1 MRFILHWEVDRAC
14 RKLFAD
20 WYYHMHPI
28 SKHTYSPADKT
39 PISQVGVQN
48 NKPRTKKYTRRKE
61 HKSINQERGTIKY
74 TKYSTAPEI
83 KHQSLIQKTD
93 Q

>member
-1 MRFILHWEVDRAC
+1 MRSILYWEIDRAC

-20 WYYHMHPI
+20 WYYHIHTI

-48 NKPRTKKYTRRKE
+48 SNPGI

-83 KHQSLIQKTD
+83 KHQSLVQKTD